1 MSLAKPELTTGDTA
15 NAVVVA
21 GLNRD
26 RFIVLVQRQGALAV
40 LVLLSLVASF
50 TVSGFASTGNVQQ
63 MLVAASLQ
71 SLAALGMTFV
81 IISGGIDLSVGSVFA
96 LGAVLGA
103 WGAQEGG
110 PLLGI
115 LVPLICCG
123 LFGAVQGVVI
133 ARGRL
138 EPFIVTLAG
147 MLGARGLQ
155 QLFSNNGNAT
165 YRVDSGF
172 NSMISGDL
180 KPLLVVAVIF
190 ILGGVL
196 LVRTGFGQS
205 LFAVGGN
212 QQAASLMGLPVA
224 RVKIAVYILSAVLAG
239 ASGMLTTARSF
250 PGSAATV
257 GVGYELVAIATV
269 VIGGTLLT
277 GGSGS
282 VFGTAVGVLLLAVI
296 QNLIQLLNLSRSS
309 SLSDVV
315 NGAFLLV
322 VVVVQA
328 VLTRQR
334 Q

>member
-1 MSLAKPELTTGDTA
+1 MTLKPTTATA
-15 NAVVVA
+15 MQPDDVVVA

-26 RFIVLVQRQGALAV
+26 QFILLVQRQGALVV
-40 LVLLSLVASF
+40 LVLVSLVASF
-50 TVSGFASTGNVQQ
+50 TVNGFADTGNLRQ

-71 SLAALGMTFV
+71 SLMALGMTFV
-81 IISGGIDLSVGSVFA
+81 IITGGIDLSVGSVFA
-96 LGAVLGA
+96 LGAVLAA

-110 PLLGI
+110 VLLGV
-115 LVPLICCG
+115 LVPLVVCAA
-123 LFGAVQGVVI
+123 FGAVQGLLI

-138 EPFIVTLAG
+138 APFIVTLAG

-155 QLFSNNGNAT
+155 QLFSSNGNAV
-165 YRVDSGF
+165 YRV
-172 NSMISGDL
+172 NSAFSSLVDGSL

-190 ILGGVL
+190 VLGGVL
-196 LVRTGFGQS
+196 LARTGFGQS
-205 LFAVGGN
+205 MFAVGGSE
-212 QQAASLMGLPVA
+212 QAASLMGLPVL
-224 RVKIAVYILSAVLAG
+224 RVKVLVYVLSATLAG

-250 PGSAATV
+250 PGAAAST

-277 GGSGS
+277 GGAGS

-296 QNLIQLLNLSRSS
+296 QKLIQLLNLSQSS

-322 VVVVQA
+322 VVVIQA
-328 VLTRQR
+328 VLTRRR